1 MCKLY
6 RETMEELR
14 APQDKLEEIIAMT
27 EKNNKKKFSV
37 RPLLAAAAAVAVLT
51 VGASAASLDSM
62 QEFIYKIIFVHEVD
76 GFRTDLETTG
86 GNVVVFNMSEVDVD
100 TVDGRVML
108 SVGDETVDITDE
120 LAQNG
125 VYAYQKTLEGSQ
137 INVSVIGTLEQYE
150 VTYSMDVPGR
160 EGPAVQYTVGP
171 DGRTEPAA
179 VGTPSADGK
188 SFTSVYTAGEDGTD
202 RKEMTIVPAD
212 GK

>member
-1 MCKLY
+1 MFKLY

-62 QEFIYKIIFVHEVD
+62 QEFIYKIIYVHEVD

-150 VTYSMDVPGR
+150 VTYSMDVPGG